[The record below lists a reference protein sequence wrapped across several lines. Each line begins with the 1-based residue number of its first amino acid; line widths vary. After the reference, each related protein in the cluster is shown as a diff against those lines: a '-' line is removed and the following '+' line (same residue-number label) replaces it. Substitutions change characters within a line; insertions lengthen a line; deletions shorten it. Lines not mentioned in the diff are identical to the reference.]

1 VFTSGTYHSAEDI
14 TRYVRNGQTEK
25 GLTRNLNGGH
35 GTHVASIA
43 AGRRAGDFAGGVA
56 PEARLL
62 VVISGGQGPIGYSSS
77 HLEALAF
84 IDREA
89 TQLGLPVV
97 VNVSQGM
104 NAGAHDGKSALEVAF
119 DEFSKGGRRPGRVIV
134 KSAGNERGD
143 KKRGHAKVT
152 VGQSSREELRW
163 ERDPRAGPVERL
175 ELWWSSADAIEFRLC
190 GPGLEWTDWV
200 GPSNPQVPGTVPGA
214 PPLMQFIKR
223 HVDNGDS
230 QLKIE
235 IDRGEEGTWRLQI
248 RSGAVPE
255 GGEIHAWI
263 ERSSG
268 VPSIFVNHPDEEMT
282 LSIPGTAQNVITV
295 GAVGSVDDNGAQR
308 AVNAGEPI
316 AVGDFSSYGPTRDR
330 RQKPDVCA
338 PGVEVRAA
346 RAGTSTSIID
356 MKGTSMAA
364 PHVTGAIA
372 LLLSR
377 TAAAGGPIPTST
389 QIASALRQKTKNYTS
404 RWDRGQGFGVVDVA
418 ALLAAF

>member
-1 VFTSGTYHSAEDI
+1 
-14 TRYVRNGQTEK
+14 
-25 GLTRNLNGGH
+25 
-35 GTHVASIA
+35 
-43 AGRRAGDFAGGVA
+43 
-56 PEARLL
+56 
-62 VVISGGQGPIGYSSS
+62 
-77 HLEALAF
+77 
-84 IDREA
+84 
-89 TQLGLPVV
+89 
-97 VNVSQGM
+97 
-104 NAGAHDGKSALEVAF
+104 
-119 DEFSKGGRRPGRVIV
+119 
-134 KSAGNERGD
+134 
-143 KKRGHAKVT
+143 
-152 VGQSSREELRW
+152 
-163 ERDPRAGPVERL
+163 
-175 ELWWSSADAIEFRLC
+175 
-190 GPGLEWTDWV
+190 
-200 GPSNPQVPGTVPGA
+200 
-214 PPLMQFIKR
+214 
-223 HVDNGDS
+223 
-230 QLKIE
+230 
-235 IDRGEEGTWRLQI
+235 
-248 RSGAVPE
+248 VPE

-268 VPSIFVNHPDEEMT
+268 VPSMFVNHPDEEMT

-346 RAGTSTSIID
+346 RAGTSTNIID